1 LPVRIELERRFFG
14 EKERPLAE
22 GAGLSVS
29 AFRYDNG
36 IEALRLRNRRGE
48 CVILPYK
55 GQQIWSATFDGREIG
70 MRSMFDGPVATDRYI
85 ETYGA
90 FFIHCGLTAM
100 GPPGPEDD
108 HPLHGEL
115 PSAPYQRSWLVFD
128 EAAAALTVTGSYRHT
143 VAFKTNYLAAASVR
157 LEANSALLEVGVHVQ
172 NLKRTP
178 MELMYL
184 AHANFRPADNGEL
197 LYSAVPSPETVRVRQ
212 SIPSHI
218 SPPPGYADFI
228 AELAKKPELHHVLK
242 PGLAFDPEVVFA
254 IDMLPDA
261 KGWVHALQRH
271 PGSYGDTITYRKT
284 EAPHTIRWICRT
296 LDQDALGLAMPSTA
310 GVEGYTIEKRKG
322 NIVTVDGGASWTI
335 EMKAGAVSQA
345 EADAIAA
352 DISAIVGGNPG

>member
-14 EKERPLAE
+14 EKERLLAE

-36 IEALRLRNRRGE
+36 IEALRLRSRRGA

-70 MRSMFDGPVATDRYI
+70 MRSMFDGPVATGNYI

-115 PSAPYQRSWLVFD
+115 PNAPYQRAWLVFD
-128 EAAAALTVTGSYRHT
+128 EAAGAVTVAGSYRHT
-143 VAFKTNYLAAASVR
+143 VAFKTNYLATASVR
-157 LEANSALLEVGVHVQ
+157 LEAGSALLDVRLHAE

-184 AHANFRPADNGEL
+184 AHANFRPADDGEL
-197 LYSAVPSPETVRVRQ
+197 IYSAVPSPETVRVRQ

-218 SPPPGYADFI
+218 SPPPGYVDFI
-228 AELAKKPELHHVLK
+228 AELAQKPELHHVLK

-261 KGWVHALQRH
+261 EGWVHALQRH
-271 PGSYGDTITYRKT
+271 PGGYGDTISYRKS
-284 EAPHTIRWICRT
+284 EAPQTIRWISRT
-296 LDQDALGLAMPSTA
+296 PDQDALGLAMPSTA

-322 NIVTVDGGASWTI
+322 NIVMVEGGASWSI
-335 EMKAGAVSQA
+335 DMKAGAVTQA
-345 EADAIAA
+345 EADRVAS
-352 DISAIVGGNPG
+352 DISAIVDGRAG